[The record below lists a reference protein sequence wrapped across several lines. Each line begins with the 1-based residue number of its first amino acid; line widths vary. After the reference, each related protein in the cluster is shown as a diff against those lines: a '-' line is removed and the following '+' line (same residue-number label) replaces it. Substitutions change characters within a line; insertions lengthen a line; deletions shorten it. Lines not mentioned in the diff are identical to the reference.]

1 MSRILY
7 SGLSVF
13 STFWGAITILPNC
26 VYYAQCEHT
35 NLNKFSAYTC
45 LIGSYSHIITGI
57 AGIPII
63 WFVPK
68 YMHLVPKCFGISLLT
83 QSCAIMPHIV
93 IGFIPKLLGICD
105 INAKKK

>member
-7 SGLSVF
+7 SVLSIF
-13 STFWGAITILPNC
+13 STFWGFLTILPNADFYTC
-26 VYYAQCEHT
+26 CER
-35 NLNKFSAYTC
+35 NVLNNFSAYTC

-57 AGIPII
+57 GGIPII

-68 YMHLVPKCFGISLLT
+68 YMHLVPKCFGINLII

-93 IGFIPKLLGICD
+93 IGYWEIFQ
-105 INAKKK
+105 KKMN